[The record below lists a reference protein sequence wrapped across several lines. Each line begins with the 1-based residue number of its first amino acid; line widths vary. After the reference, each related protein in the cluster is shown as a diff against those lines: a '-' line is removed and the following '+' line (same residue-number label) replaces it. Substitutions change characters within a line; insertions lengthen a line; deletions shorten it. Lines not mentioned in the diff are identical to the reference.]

1 MFLKM
6 RLFNIIHII
15 LRKFNNNTDV
25 NIDNN
30 MSQKQL
36 FFTAEISIIPITTKG
51 DTSMSKEI
59 ALVYKAINQI
69 QDLKTIL
76 TAMGTQIESNNLDN
90 ILEAIKISHTTLRN
104 IGIERIISSIRID
117 ERSDNTNTLDGKINS
132 VKFKI

>member
-1 MFLKM
+1 
-6 RLFNIIHII
+6 
-15 LRKFNNNTDV
+15 
-25 NIDNN
+25 

-59 ALVYKAINQI
+59 TLVYKAINQI

-76 TAMGTQIESNNLDN
+76 TAMGTQIESNKLDN

>member
-1 MFLKM
+1 
-6 RLFNIIHII
+6 
-15 LRKFNNNTDV
+15 
-25 NIDNN
+25 

-59 ALVYKAINQI
+59 ALVYNAINQI

-76 TAMGTQIESNNLDN
+76 TAMGTQIESNKLDN

>member
-1 MFLKM
+1 
-6 RLFNIIHII
+6 
-15 LRKFNNNTDV
+15 
-25 NIDNN
+25 

-69 QDLKTIL
+69 QGLKTIL
-76 TAMGTQIESNNLDN
+76 TAMGTQIESNKLDN

>member
-1 MFLKM
+1 
-6 RLFNIIHII
+6 
-15 LRKFNNNTDV
+15 
-25 NIDNN
+25 

-76 TAMGTQIESNNLDN
+76 TAMGTQIESNKLDN

>member
-1 MFLKM
+1 
-6 RLFNIIHII
+6 
-15 LRKFNNNTDV
+15 
-25 NIDNN
+25 

-69 QDLKTIL
+69 QDLKIIL
-76 TAMGTQIESNNLDN
+76 TAMGTQIESNKLDN

>member
-1 MFLKM
+1 
-6 RLFNIIHII
+6 
-15 LRKFNNNTDV
+15 
-25 NIDNN
+25 

-76 TAMGTQIESNNLDN
+76 TAMGTQIESNKLDN

-117 ERSDNTNTLDGKINS
+117 ERLDNTNTLDGKINS

>member
-1 MFLKM
+1 
-6 RLFNIIHII
+6 
-15 LRKFNNNTDV
+15 
-25 NIDNN
+25 

-59 ALVYKAINQI
+59 ALVYNAINQI

-76 TAMGTQIESNNLDN
+76 TAMGTQIESNKLDN

-117 ERSDNTNTLDGKINS
+117 ERSDSTNTLDGKINS

>member
-1 MFLKM
+1 MNK
-6 RLFNIIHII
+6 
-15 LRKFNNNTDV
+15 
-25 NIDNN
+25 
-30 MSQKQL
+30 KQL
-36 FFTAEISIIPITTKG
+36 FFTAEISIIPITTSG
-51 DTSMSKEI
+51 NTSMSKEI

-69 QDLKTIL
+69 QDLKAIL
-76 TAMGTQIESNNLDN
+76 TAMGTQIESNKLDN

>member
-6 RLFNIIHII
+6 RLFQYNSYNIEENLII
-15 LRKFNNNTDV
+15 IYV
-25 NIDNN
+25 NIANN

-76 TAMGTQIESNNLDN
+76 TAMGTQIESNKLDN

>member
-1 MFLKM
+1 
-6 RLFNIIHII
+6 
-15 LRKFNNNTDV
+15 
-25 NIDNN
+25 

-59 ALVYKAINQI
+59 ALVYKAITQI

-76 TAMGTQIESNNLDN
+76 TAMGTQIESNKLDN

>member
-1 MFLKM
+1 
-6 RLFNIIHII
+6 
-15 LRKFNNNTDV
+15 
-25 NIDNN
+25 

-36 FFTAEISIIPITTKG
+36 FFTSEISIIPITTKG
-51 DTSMSKEI
+51 DTGMSKEI

-76 TAMGTQIESNNLDN
+76 TAMGTQIESNKLDN

>member
-1 MFLKM
+1 
-6 RLFNIIHII
+6 
-15 LRKFNNNTDV
+15 
-25 NIDNN
+25 

-76 TAMGTQIESNNLDN
+76 TAMGTQIESNKLDN
-90 ILEAIKISHTTLRN
+90 ILEAIKISHITLRN

-117 ERSDNTNTLDGKINS
+117 ERSDSTNTLDGKINS

>member
-1 MFLKM
+1 
-6 RLFNIIHII
+6 
-15 LRKFNNNTDV
+15 
-25 NIDNN
+25 

-76 TAMGTQIESNNLDN
+76 TAMGTQIESNKLDN

-117 ERSDNTNTLDGKINS
+117 ERSDNNNTLDGKINS